1 MKIRLSSWRRRVVV
15 AVLLSLGLSVL
26 AGVGM
31 LLANTYSASQVAGN
45 ARELHWTNA
54 TMGSLAISRASL
66 AQAVFFSSQAETNP
80 RGAAD
85 AIAEA
90 RANLATVFDAQ
101 NRAESTPE
109 ITDAIL
115 HFLEVSQDT
124 LILAEN
130 RSIAEAESERT
141 GEVENQFQRL
151 TDLLEVRQ
159 ASFVQL
165 IANAERSGNR
175 VSQITFVAIAF
186 LIPAV
191 TILVFWFVLRQRMK
205 TREGRMR
212 GMVEKERDLNR
223 TKDELIAGLSH
234 ELRTPI
240 TSIVGFSEILLED
253 PGLGKE
259 QHELVDLINAASSDL
274 SRMVNDLLIAARID
288 AGALTMDLTEVDLGD
303 EVRSVATVY
312 RRTGE
317 SIEVNV
323 PSIKAYADP
332 LRVRQAI
339 HNLVS
344 NALRHGGDQIV
355 ISASESPRGP
365 VLVVADDGPGLPA
378 DMEGKV
384 FERFAHK
391 GRQAVVAGSVGLGLA
406 ICKELAVQ
414 MGGDLEYDR
423 VDGWTTFSLRLRP
436 PKRGFGRKGN
446 LIPAD
451 QATGM
456 GQ

>member
-1 MKIRLSSWRRRVVV
+1 MVV
-15 AVLLSLGLSVL
+15 VLLSLGLSVL

-31 LLANTYSASQVAGN
+31 LLANTYSASQVAAN

-54 TMGSLAISRASL
+54 TVGSVAIGRASM
-66 AQAVFFSSQAETNP
+66 AQAVFFSSQVETNP
-80 RGAAD
+80 QGAAD

-90 RANLATVFDAQ
+90 RANLATVFDAE
-101 NRAESTPE
+101 NRAEATP
-109 ITDAIL
+109 D
-115 HFLEVSQDT
+115 
-124 LILAEN
+124 
-130 RSIAEAESERT
+130 IAEAISSFLAVSQETLNLAEDGEIAAAEAQRT
-141 GEVENQFQRL
+141 GEVEERFREL
-151 TDLLEVRQ
+151 TDLLEARQ
-159 ASFVQL
+159 ASLVGL
-165 IANAERSGNR
+165 IAEAERSGNR
-175 VSQITFVAIAF
+175 VSQVTFVAIAF

-205 TREGRMR
+205 TRESRMR
-212 GMVEKERDLNR
+212 SIVEKERDLNR
-223 TKDELIAGLSH
+223 TKDEMIAGLSH

-240 TSIVGFSEILLED
+240 TSILGFSEILLED
-253 PGLGKE
+253 PGLQNE
-259 QHELVDLINAASSDL
+259 QHELIGLINASSSDL

-288 AGALTMDLTEVDLGD
+288 AGALTMDLTEVDLAD
-303 EVRSVATVY
+303 EVKSVAMVY
-312 RRTGE
+312 RRNGE
-317 SIEVNV
+317 SIEVSV

-344 NALRHGGDQIV
+344 NAIRHGGSQIV
-355 ISASESPRGP
+355 ISASETPHGP
-365 VLVVADDGPGLPA
+365 ILVVADNGPGLPA

-423 VDGWTTFSLRLRP
+423 IDGWTTFSLRLRP
-436 PKRGFGRKGN
+436 PKRGFSRKGN
-446 LIPAD
+446 LLPAD
-451 QATGM
+451 QATGV
-456 GQ
+456 GS